1 MGENL
6 STKCYVILTTRRRR
20 RSKKLLRTAAAARR
34 RLSDGQTEGGTTDQ
48 SASPGYSSDTNN
60 TEADNK
66 VQYDTTTFPIRIFAS
81 LVFY

>member
-1 MGENL
+1 M
-6 STKCYVILTTRRRR
+6 
-20 RSKKLLRTAAAARR
+20 LRTAAAARR

-66 VQYDTTTFPIRIFAS
+66 VGTV
-81 LVFY
+81 LVKMILMPFT